1 MAYSLI
7 LKNKTESLKEHI
19 TDYDYGSFVYE
30 YEKNNERS
38 ISFTAYKTSNNAD
51 IFDAIVNEALIE
63 WEGET
68 YVIKS
73 TTVKAEGPVISNDI
87 VAKHIFME
95 LQNHF
100 VEDTSKNKVESD
112 SSSEDKQIKVTYRQ
126 FMGKIFKD
134 NPVGFYFVTH
144 GEFEDVYVD
153 SLGDK
158 NALEMLIEGAELFD
172 YIYFA
177 YGKAIHIYTEDEFY
191 KMSGEPLIYKY
202 NTDSVQATTTTTDL
216 KTHIVGYGKKFTT
229 SEFKNYQPLLPK
241 DLTYTGKFD
250 KSGTWSTE
258 QVGAYY
264 DGEIDCKF
272 GNEEIYWNLK
282 KMSKGGIVSIYYD
295 TKLIGNYSCYSK
307 NSKTEKVILDKNASK
322 GKHRIRVI
330 FKGEDSKVDYKK
342 SKPLMYVGTKAAK
355 VFNVTT
361 SLSGDNIYKA
371 KTEYTSPNAEQF
383 GKLQANTF
391 YSDSITSETELKK
404 ELKSQLNDVPT
415 VELSTN
421 YISYADIKEYNKMR
435 LIHRPL
441 GFNTDLKVV
450 KITKRHPYVNEPVEV
465 EFSNAAQDI
474 ISIQRRISNQIKRV
488 NNYVKGGN
496 LNVIGGYKMNLT
508 GESVGSVLIDD

>member
-1 MAYSLI
+1 MSYSLI
-7 LKNKTESLKEHI
+7 LKNKSGTLKEHI

-38 ISFTAYKTSNNAD
+38 VSFTAYKTSNNAD
-51 IFDAIVNEALIE
+51 VFDAIVNEALVE
-63 WEGET
+63 WEDET

-73 TTVKAEGPVISNDI
+73 TSLKADGATITNEVI
-87 VAKHIFME
+87 AKHIFME

-100 VEDTSKNKVESD
+100 IEDESKNKVESD

-134 NPVGFYFVTH
+134 NPMGFYYVTH
-144 GEFEDVYVD
+144 GEFDDVYVD
-153 SLGDK
+153 SLGGK
-158 NALEMLIEGAELFD
+158 NALEMLVEGAELFG

-177 YGKAIHIYTEDEFY
+177 YNKAIHIYTDEEFY

-202 NTDSVQATTTTTDL
+202 NTDEVKATTTTTDL
-216 KTHIVGYGKKFTT
+216 KTYIVGYGKKFEKK
-229 SEFKNYQPLLPK
+229 EFQDYHPLLPK
-241 DLTYTGKFD
+241 DLSYTGKFI
-250 KSGTWSTE
+250 KEGTWRTE

-264 DGEIDCKF
+264 DGEINSKF
-272 GNEEIYWNLK
+272 GNETIYWNLK

-295 TKLIGNYSCYSK
+295 TKLVGNYSCYSK
-307 NSKTEKVILDKNASK
+307 NAKTEKIILDRNASK

-330 FKGEDSKVDYKK
+330 FKGEDSKVDYKR
-342 SKPLMYVGTKAAK
+342 SEPCMYVGTSSAK
-355 VFNVTT
+355 VFNSTT
-361 SLSGDNIYKA
+361 TLSGDNIYKA
-371 KTEYTSPNAEQF
+371 KATHTSPNAKQF
-383 GKLQANTF
+383 GKLQADTL
-391 YSDSITSETELKK
+391 YSDSITSEKELEK
-404 ELKSQLNDVPT
+404 ELKSQLTDVPT

-421 YISYADIKEYNKMR
+421 YISYEDIKEYNKMR

-450 KITKRHPYVNEPVEV
+450 KITKHHPYVNEPVEV

-488 NNYVKGGN
+488 NNYVTGGK
-496 LNVIGGYKMNLT
+496 LNVIGDYKMKLT

>member
-7 LKNKTESLKEHI
+7 LKNKSGTLKEHI
-19 TDYDYGSFVYE
+19 TDYGSFVYE
-30 YEKNNERS
+30 WEKNNERS

-51 IFDAIVNEALIE
+51 IFDAIVNESLVE
-63 WEGET
+63 WEDES

-73 TTVKAEGPVISNDI
+73 TSLKADGTTITNDVI
-87 VAKHIFME
+87 AKHIFME

-100 VEDTSKNKVESD
+100 VEDESKNKIESD
-112 SSSEDKQIKVTYRQ
+112 SSSEDKQIKVSYRK
-126 FMGKIFKD
+126 FMGTIFKD
-134 NPVGFYFVTH
+134 NPMGFYYVTH
-144 GEFEDVYVD
+144 GNFDDVYVD

-158 NALEMLIEGAELFD
+158 NALEMLVEGAELFN

-177 YGKAIHIYTEDEFY
+177 YNKAVHIYTEDEFY

-202 NTDSVQATTTTTDL
+202 NTDNVQATTTTTEL
-216 KTHIVGYGKKFTT
+216 KTYIVGYGKKFETK
-229 SEFKNYQPLLPK
+229 EFKDYQPLKPS
-241 DLTYTGKFD
+241 DLTYTGKFER
-250 KSGTWSTE
+250 SGTWSTE

-272 GNEEIYWNLK
+272 GNETIYWNLK
-282 KMSKGGIVSIYYD
+282 KMSKGGIVSVYYD

-307 NSKTEKVILDKNASK
+307 NAKTDKIILDKKASK
-322 GKHRIRVI
+322 GKHKIRVI

-342 SKPLMYVGTKAAK
+342 SKACMYVGTSSAK

-361 SLSGDNIYKA
+361 TLNGDGIYKA
-371 KTEYTSPNAEQF
+371 KTEYKSPNYEQF

-415 VELSTN
+415 VKLSTN
-421 YISYADIKEYNKMR
+421 YISYEDIKEYNKMR

-450 KITKRHPYVNEPVEV
+450 KITKHHPLVNEPVEV
-465 EFSNAAQDI
+465 EFSNAAEDI

-488 NNYVKGGN
+488 NNYVKGGK

>member
-1 MAYSLI
+1 DG
-7 LKNKTESLKEHI
+7 TTI
-19 TDYDYGSFVYE
+19 TND
-30 YEKNNERS
+30 
-38 ISFTAYKTSNNAD
+38 
-51 IFDAIVNEALIE
+51 
-63 WEGET
+63 
-68 YVIKS
+68 VI
-73 TTVKAEGPVISNDI
+73 
-87 VAKHIFME
+87 AKHIFME

-100 VEDTSKNKVESD
+100 VEDESKNKIESD
-112 SSSEDKQIKVTYRQ
+112 SSSEDKQIKVSYRK
-126 FMGKIFKD
+126 FMGTIFKD
-134 NPVGFYFVTH
+134 NPMGFYYVTH
-144 GEFEDVYVD
+144 GNFDDVYVD

-158 NALEMLIEGAELFD
+158 NALEMLVEGAELFN

-177 YGKAIHIYTEDEFY
+177 YNKAVHIYTEDEFY

-202 NTDSVQATTTTTDL
+202 NTDNVQATTTTTEL
-216 KTHIVGYGKKFTT
+216 KTYIVGYGKKFETK
-229 SEFKNYQPLLPK
+229 EFKDYQPLKPS
-241 DLTYTGKFD
+241 DLTYTGKFER
-250 KSGTWSTE
+250 SGTWSTE

-272 GNEEIYWNLK
+272 GNETIYWNLK
-282 KMSKGGIVSIYYD
+282 KMSKGGIVSVYYD

-307 NSKTEKVILDKNASK
+307 NAKTDKIILDKKASK
-322 GKHRIRVI
+322 GKHKIRVI

-342 SKPLMYVGTKAAK
+342 SKACMYVGTSSAK

-361 SLSGDNIYKA
+361 TLNGDGIYKA
-371 KTEYTSPNAEQF
+371 KTEYKSPNYEQF

-415 VELSTN
+415 VKLSTN
-421 YISYADIKEYNKMR
+421 YISYEDIKEYNKMR

-450 KITKRHPYVNEPVEV
+450 KITKHHPLVNEPVEV
-465 EFSNAAQDI
+465 EFSNAAEDI

-488 NNYVKGGN
+488 NNYVKGGK

>member
-7 LKNKTESLKEHI
+7 LKNKSGTLKEHI
-19 TDYDYGSFVYE
+19 TDYNYGSFVYE
-30 YEKNNERS
+30 WEKNNERS
-38 ISFTAYKTSNNAD
+38 VSFTAYKTSNNAD
-51 IFDAIVNEALIE
+51 IFDAIVNEALVE
-63 WEGET
+63 WEDET

-73 TTVKAEGPVISNDI
+73 TSLKADGATITNDVI
-87 VAKHIFME
+87 AKHIFME

-100 VEDTSKNKVESD
+100 VEDESKNKVESD
-112 SSSEDKQIKVTYRQ
+112 TSSEDKQIKVTYRQ

-134 NPVGFYFVTH
+134 NPMGFYFVTH
-144 GEFEDVYVD
+144 GEFDDVYVD

-158 NALEMLIEGAELFD
+158 NALEMLVEGADLFG
-172 YIYFA
+172 YVYFA
-177 YGKAIHIYTEDEFY
+177 YNKAIHIYTEDEFY

-202 NTDSVQATTTTTDL
+202 NIGDVPATTTTTDL
-216 KTHIVGYGKKFTT
+216 KTYIVGYGKKFTT

-264 DGEIDCKF
+264 DGEIECKF
-272 GNEEIYWNLK
+272 GNEEIYWKLK

-295 TKLIGNYSCYSK
+295 AKLIGNYSCYSK
-307 NSKTEKVILDKNASK
+307 NSVTQKITLDKNASK
-322 GKHRIRVI
+322 GKHKIRVI

-342 SKPLMYVGTKAAK
+342 SNAAMYVGTQTAK
-355 VFNVTT
+355 VFNATT

-404 ELKSQLNDVPT
+404 ELKLQINDVPT

-441 GFNTDLKVV
+441 GFNADLKVV
-450 KITKRHPYVNEPVEV
+450 KITKHHPLVNEPVEV
-465 EFSNAAQDI
+465 EFSNAAEDI

-488 NNYVKGGN
+488 NNYVKGGKM
-496 LNVIGGYKMNLT
+496 NVIGGYKMNLT

>member
-1 MAYSLI
+1 MKHSLI
-7 LKNKTESLKEHI
+7 LKNKSGTLKEHI
-19 TDYDYGSFVYE
+19 TDYNYGSFAYE
-30 YEKNNERS
+30 WEKNNERS

-51 IFDAIVNEALIE
+51 IFDAIVNEALVE
-63 WEGET
+63 WEDET

-73 TTVKAEGPVISNDI
+73 TSLKADGATITNDVI
-87 VAKHIFME
+87 AKHIFME

-134 NPVGFYFVTH
+134 NPMGFYFVTH
-144 GEFEDVYVD
+144 GEFDDVYVD

-158 NALEMLIEGAELFD
+158 NALEMLVEGAELFN

-191 KMSGEPLIYKY
+191 KMSREPLIYKY
-202 NTDSVQATTTTTDL
+202 NTDNVEVTTTTTDL
-216 KTHIVGYGKKFTT
+216 KTYIVGYGKKFETK
-229 SEFKNYQPLLPK
+229 EFKDYQPLLPK

-307 NSKTEKVILDKNASK
+307 NSVTQKITLDKNASR
-322 GKHRIRVI
+322 GKHKIRVI

-342 SKPLMYVGTKAAK
+342 SKPRMYVGTKAAK

-371 KTEYTSPNAEQF
+371 KTEYTSPNAKQF
-383 GKLQANTF
+383 GKLQADTF
-391 YSDSITSETELKK
+391 YSDSITSEAELKK
-404 ELKSQLNDVPT
+404 ELKSQINDIPT

-421 YISYADIKEYNKMR
+421 YISYEDIKEYNKMR

-441 GFNTDLKVV
+441 GFNADLKVV
-450 KITKRHPYVNEPVEV
+450 KITKHHPLVNEPVEV

-488 NNYVKGGN
+488 DNYVKGGRM
-496 LNVIGGYKMNLT
+496 NVIGGYKMNLT